1 MRSRSF
7 RRRVA
12 ICAPWGYTPACSY
25 TVSHQSSRPVSI
37 RKVKSRLR
45 ETQAH
50 LADIL
55 IPPSRD
61 SSRWLC
67 CCQVARSGPGG
78 RLGSGVALRAG
89 GRVAVQPGDG
99 EGGQDGFDGQGD
111 QGAGGEAGG
120 AGEGQPAGEGTG
132 TLNGSGGEQAD
143 APGGG
148 QAGEDAARWL
158 GRRAAGDPGP
168 AAGGHGDQGP
178 RGHQR
183 DQEGQACRGRDHG
196 ADEGGSGQPGQGGG
210 PRPLTGGGGGIHGS
224 SPWGGGQ
231 AGCPYAGVSRRM
243 RRATA
248 WSAICSR
255 GPGQGKPGAL
265 SRSSTRPCSAAQTWA
280 ASHCG
285 SSPARARPACWQRLI
300 DSARA
305 WKTGRSTGG
314 RSGSPVGACWLNRYR
329 YGPGLASANP
339 V

>member
-12 ICAPWGYTPACSY
+12 ICAPWGYTPACSH

-67 CCQVARSGPGG
+67 CCQVARSGAGG
-78 RLGSGVALRAG
+78 RLGSGVALRLG

-99 EGGQDGFDGQGD
+99 EGGQDGLDGQGD

-158 GRRAAGDPGP
+158 DRRAAGDPGP
-168 AAGGHGDQGP
+168 AAGGPGGP
-178 RGHQR
+178 RG
-183 DQEGQACRGRDHG
+183 
-196 ADEGGSGQPGQGGG
+196 
-210 PRPLTGGGGGIHGS
+210 
-224 SPWGGGQ
+224 
-231 AGCPYAGVSRRM
+231 
-243 RRATA
+243 
-248 WSAICSR
+248 
-255 GPGQGKPGAL
+255 PGAPP
-265 SRSSTRPCSAAQTWA
+265 RAAGKAAAGGVPAWTREGAGTTPAA
-280 ASHCG
+280 G
-285 SSPARARPACWQRLI
+285 RA
-300 DSARA
+300 
-305 WKTGRSTGG
+305 
-314 RSGSPVGACWLNRYR
+314 GA
-329 YGPGLASANP
+329 
-339 V
+339 